1 MKTFFLHEGL
11 ERLTEAV
18 DCVRRFKSEA
28 VGELIVRRGVP
39 GLGLI
44 Q

>member
-1 MKTFFLHEGL
+1 
-11 ERLTEAV
+11 V